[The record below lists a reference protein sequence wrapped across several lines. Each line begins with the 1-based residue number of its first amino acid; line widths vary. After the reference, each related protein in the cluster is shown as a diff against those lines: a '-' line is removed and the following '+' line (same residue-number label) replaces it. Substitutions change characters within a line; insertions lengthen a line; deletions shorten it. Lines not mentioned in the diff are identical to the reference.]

1 VPLGADARPLA
12 EQHGDNL
19 NALAWMWRDHTATA
33 TAEAQAITRLARE
46 RQPQLI
52 SNIGGSYSSEW
63 YWAKVLH

>member
-1 VPLGADARPLA
+1 VPLGKDARPLA

-33 TAEAQAITRLARE
+33 EAQAITRLARE

-52 SNIGGSYSSEW
+52 SNIAGSCSSEW